1 MYSVKKNI
9 FIFEYYRGLCVSA
22 DGFVYIYSKNTYW
35 KILFLCSVHPLILT
49 ELTLFSQVQF
59 ADTCGWPGL
68 AGVITIFRNL
78 LDIVPVRL
86 KP

>member
-1 MYSVKKNI
+1 M
-9 FIFEYYRGLCVSA
+9 
-22 DGFVYIYSKNTYW
+22 
-35 KILFLCSVHPLILT
+35 HPLILT

-59 ADTCGWPGL
+59 ADMCGWPGL

>member
-1 MYSVKKNI
+1 M
-9 FIFEYYRGLCVSA
+9 
-22 DGFVYIYSKNTYW
+22 
-35 KILFLCSVHPLILT
+35 HPLILT

-59 ADTCGWPGL
+59 AMCGWPGL
-68 AGVITIFRNL
+68 VGVITIFRNL